1 MKLYELYA
9 AILLKMMKMNTQTV
23 SGNHPTR
30 EAIDLIT
37 SIVGEKVKYQED
49 RIEPFMNEEDIEMR
63 ERSIRYLQRELSIL
77 RSALQGV
84 EGRG

>member
-1 MKLYELYA
+1 
-9 AILLKMMKMNTQTV
+9 MNIETA
-23 SGNHPTR
+23 SASHPTR

-49 RIEPFMNEEDIEMR
+49 RIEPCMNEEDIEMR
-63 ERSIRYLQRELSIL
+63 ERSIRYLQQNLSVM

-84 EGRG
+84 QEGA